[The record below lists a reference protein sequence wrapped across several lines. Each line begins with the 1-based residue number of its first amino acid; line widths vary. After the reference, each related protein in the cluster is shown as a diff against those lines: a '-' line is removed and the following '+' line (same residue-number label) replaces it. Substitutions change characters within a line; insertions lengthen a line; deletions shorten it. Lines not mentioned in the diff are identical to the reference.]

1 MRLFRNRLQSKIG
14 MFLRKENKMITEYN
28 LVNPRYIL
36 FSSPQL
42 TFYIFHLLLQKI
54 QPLVDFGDSFFEK
67 FSIFFSIIKDSI
79 DRVIGERNKLT
90 IHIQS
95 NDYCSGRTTEKRCKF
110 QQYCFHKITSKKE
123 RGGQGWQ
130 NKNTNKTPRP
140 PKSYAKLLTSNVS
153 DADKLAP
160 NVMVV
165 VPPAVDTVY
174 SSALPGEEATFLCNK
189 PFL

>member
-1 MRLFRNRLQSKIG
+1 
-14 MFLRKENKMITEYN
+14 MITEYN
-28 LVNPRYIL
+28 VVNPRYIL

-67 FSIFFSIIKDSI
+67 FSIFFSIIKNPV
-79 DRVIGERNKLT
+79 DRRICERDKLS

-95 NDYCSGRTTEKRCKF
+95 DDHSSSGATEKRRKF
-110 QQYCFHKITSKKE
+110 HNDLFHKITSNKK
-123 RGGQGWQ
+123 RGDGAWQ
-130 NKNTNKTPRP
+130 NKNTNKQPHHQ
-140 PKSYAKLLTSNVS
+140 KSYADLFAKYLASNS
-153 DADKLAP
+153 SLAFKFAP

-174 SSALPGEEATFLCNK
+174 SSAFAGEL
-189 PFL
+189 